1 MLVEL
6 LGHYYRSRLRGSHR
20 LTRLID
26 RFYPLDDVDI
36 PTAYGSINV
45 DLTLASGQGLVGFPG
60 SELGDLIRQHAR
72 GICYDVGAHFGIY
85 SVLMAQ
91 HGTVIAFEPN
101 PDIYKHL
108 KKTAATR
115 NITAFN
121 IALSD
126 SNGRADFFV
135 PEEATMGSLINWTRE
150 EDMSGIA
157 KFAGD
162 VTRTDCEVRKL
173 DDLVR
178 ENDLPLPDFMKIDV
192 EGAEIKVLRGG
203 HDTIARSR
211 PKILFEV
218 SKGLWEKQGTSH
230 QEAVSFFDSID
241 YRLFL
246 HGEEVRRLDVEW
258 EDVLAIPKEKV

>member
-1 MLVEL
+1 MIVEL

-26 RFYPLDDVDI
+26 RFYPLDDIEV
-36 PTAYGSINV
+36 PTAFGPVNV

-60 SELGDLIRQHAR
+60 SGLGDLIREHAR
-72 GICYDVGAHFGIY
+72 GNCYDIGAHFGIY

-91 HGTVIAFEPN
+91 YGDVIAFEPN
-101 PDIYKHL
+101 PDVYKHL
-108 KKTAATR
+108 TKTARNR
-115 NITAFN
+115 NIKAFN

-126 SNGRADFFV
+126 FNGRADLFV
-135 PEEATMGSLINWTRE
+135 PEEASMSSLINWTRD
-150 EDMSGIA
+150 EDMAGIK

-162 VTRTDCEVRKL
+162 VTRTDCEVLKL
-173 DDLVR
+173 DDFVK
-178 ENDLPLPDFMKIDV
+178 DHAIPLPDFMKIDV

-203 HDTIARSR
+203 QGTIARSR

-218 SKGLWEKQGTSH
+218 SEGLWEKQGTSH
-230 QEAVSFFDSID
+230 EEAQAFFESID

-246 HGEEVRRLDVEW
+246 HGKEVRRLDTEW
-258 EDVLAIPKEKV
+258 VDVLAIPAEKV